1 MKAIAGEFPFL
12 DLPLLLLCSQWPI
25 ECLQQNIGPTW
36 DGVGIVFSTRN
47 SINKL
52 VFDTKCAMRIS
63 MTNGSNRVRQG
74 GESGLMHIYDIQ
86 WEVRLSDIHHPNILH
101 LRHSSPKFRH
111 SSPQTFITPY
121 LNSDIHHPDIQ
132 CPTGRVFQHRV
143 GSGIGKNT
151 G

>member
-1 MKAIAGEFPFL
+1 MDESHRGGISIPGPSSFITL
-12 DLPLLLLCSQWPI
+12 QLGWPI

-86 WEVRLSDIHHPNILH
+86 
-101 LRHSSPKFRH
+101 
-111 SSPQTFITPY
+111 
-121 LNSDIHHPDIQ
+121 
-132 CPTGRVFQHRV
+132 
-143 GSGIGKNT
+143 
-151 G
+151 